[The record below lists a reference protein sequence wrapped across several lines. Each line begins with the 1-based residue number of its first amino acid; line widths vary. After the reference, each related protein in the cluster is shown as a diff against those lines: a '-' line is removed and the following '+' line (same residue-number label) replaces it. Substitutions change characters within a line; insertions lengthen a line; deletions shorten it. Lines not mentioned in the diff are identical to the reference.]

1 MTNQVDKK
9 LPATQEN
16 LKEKEALIKL
26 ASETA
31 VEERDMSD
39 FMDMKYEM
47 ALKKYLENNPG
58 KSEEDFINE
67 VIRRVPLRDGSK
79 VIDFAKYRK
88 TKNPKIKEL
97 KLSDVFTPETTL
109 AELDDNQRATLN
121 TLLRLTFGKKDWW
134 VKKIN
139 YLK

>member
-1 MTNQVDKK
+1 MTNQIDKK

-16 LKEKEALIKL
+16 LKEKEALMKI
-26 ASETA
+26 ASETVA
-31 VEERDMSD
+31 EEKNMSD
-39 FMDMKYEM
+39 FMDIKYEE
-47 ALKKYLENNPG
+47 ALDRYLKNNPG
-58 KSEEDFINE
+58 KTEQDYIEE
-67 VIRRVPLRDGSK
+67 VIRRDPLRDGSK

-121 TLLRLTFGKKDWW
+121 TLLRLTFGKKD
-134 VKKIN
+134 
-139 YLK
+139 

>member
-1 MTNQVDKK
+1 MTNQIDKK

-16 LKEKEALIKL
+16 LKEKEALFKI

-31 VEERDMSD
+31 AEEKSMSD
-39 FMDMKYEM
+39 FMDMKYEE
-47 ALKKYLENNPG
+47 ALDRYLKNNPG
-58 KSEEDFINE
+58 KTEQDYIEE

-121 TLLRLTFGKKDWW
+121 TLLRLTFGKKD
-134 VKKIN
+134 
-139 YLK
+139 

>member
-1 MTNQVDKK
+1 MKTQMDKI

-31 VEERDMSD
+31 AEEKEMSD

-47 ALKKYLENNPG
+47 ALERYLKNNPG
-58 KSEEDFINE
+58 KTEEDFINE

-79 VIDFAKYRK
+79 IIDFAKYRK
-88 TKNPKIKEL
+88 TKTPKVKEL
-97 KLSDVFTPETTL
+97 RLSDLFTPETTL
-109 AELDDNQRATLN
+109 AELDENQRATLN
-121 TLLRLTFGKKDWW
+121 TLLRLTFGKKD
-134 VKKIN
+134 
-139 YLK
+139 

>member
-16 LKEKEALIKL
+16 LNEKEALFKI

-31 VEERDMSD
+31 AEEKSMSD
-39 FMDMKYEM
+39 FMDMKYEE
-47 ALKKYLENNPG
+47 ALDRYLKNNPG
-58 KSEEDFINE
+58 KTEQDYIEE

-121 TLLRLTFGKKDWW
+121 TLLRLTFGKKD
-134 VKKIN
+134 
-139 YLK
+139 

>member
-1 MTNQVDKK
+1 MTNQIDKK

-16 LKEKEALIKL
+16 LNEKEALFKI

-31 VEERDMSD
+31 AEEKSMSD
-39 FMDMKYEM
+39 FMDMKYEE
-47 ALKKYLENNPG
+47 ALDRYLKNNPG
-58 KSEEDFINE
+58 KTEQDYIEE

-121 TLLRLTFGKKDWW
+121 TLLRLTFGKKD
-134 VKKIN
+134 
-139 YLK
+139 

>member
-16 LKEKEALIKL
+16 LKEKEALMKI
-26 ASETA
+26 ASETVA
-31 VEERDMSD
+31 EEKSMSD
-39 FMDMKYEM
+39 FMDMKYEE
-47 ALKKYLENNPG
+47 ALDKYLKNNPG
-58 KSEEDFINE
+58 KTEQDYIEE

-121 TLLRLTFGKKDWW
+121 TLLRLTFGKKD
-134 VKKIN
+134 
-139 YLK
+139 

>member
-1 MTNQVDKK
+1 MKTQMDKI

-31 VEERDMSD
+31 AEEKEMSD

-47 ALKKYLENNPG
+47 ALERYLKNNPG
-58 KSEEDFINE
+58 KTEEDFINE

-79 VIDFAKYRK
+79 IIDFAKYRK
-88 TKNPKIKEL
+88 TKNPKVKEL
-97 KLSDVFTPETTL
+97 RLSDLFTPETTL
-109 AELDDNQRATLN
+109 AELDENQRATLN
-121 TLLRLTFGKKDWW
+121 TLLRLTFGKKD
-134 VKKIN
+134 
-139 YLK
+139 

>member
-1 MTNQVDKK
+1 MDKI

-31 VEERDMSD
+31 AEEKEMSD

-47 ALKKYLENNPG
+47 ALERYLKNNPG
-58 KSEEDFINE
+58 KTEEDFINE

-79 VIDFAKYRK
+79 IIDFAKYRK
-88 TKNPKIKEL
+88 TKNPKVKEL
-97 KLSDVFTPETTL
+97 RLSDLFTPETTL
-109 AELDDNQRATLN
+109 AELDENQRATLN
-121 TLLRLTFGKKDWW
+121 TLLRLTFGKKD
-134 VKKIN
+134 
-139 YLK
+139 

>member
-1 MTNQVDKK
+1 MKICIFYSSPKLGDLILQLPFFKAVAKYYNTKVSICVNQHISI
-9 LPATQEN
+9 
-16 LKEKEALIKL
+16 KEI
-26 ASETA
+26 
-31 VEERDMSD
+31 
-39 FMDMKYEM
+39 
-47 ALKKYLENNPG
+47 LE
-58 KSEEDFINE
+58 KQDYIEE

-121 TLLRLTFGKKDWW
+121 TLLRLTFGKKD
-134 VKKIN
+134 
-139 YLK
+139 

>member
-1 MTNQVDKK
+1 MTNQIGKK
-9 LPATQEN
+9 LPATQKN

-31 VEERDMSD
+31 TEEKRLSD
-39 FMDMKYEM
+39 FEDMEYEE
-47 ALKKYLENNPG
+47 AKEIFLKNNPD
-58 KSEEDFINE
+58 KTEQDFINE
-67 VIRRVPLRDGSK
+67 IIRRVPLRDGSK

-121 TLLRLTFGKKDWW
+121 TLLRLTFGKKD
-134 VKKIN
+134 
-139 YLK
+139 

>member
-1 MTNQVDKK
+1 MTNQIDKK

-31 VEERDMSD
+31 TEEKRLSD
-39 FMDMKYEM
+39 FADMEYEE
-47 ALKKYLENNPG
+47 AKEIFLKNNPD
-58 KSEEDFINE
+58 KTEQDFINE
-67 VIRRVPLRDGSK
+67 IIRRVPLRDGSK

-121 TLLRLTFGKKDWW
+121 TLLRLTFGKKD
-134 VKKIN
+134 
-139 YLK
+139 